1 MNKEARSTIERAIS
15 MILKGC
21 PYLQW
26 EFEAICKENAE
37 LKEKLEGAEKARD
50 YWKDSSFDWRH
61 KCTSRKPFKAAVKA
75 QKQLTKAR
83 KIIKK
88 LYPHV
93 FQGMEFMELND
104 YNVQKTE
111 VEQFLKEVS
120 E

>member
-75 QKQLTKAR
+75 QKQLTKA
-83 KIIKK
+83 KEIIRDLLSC
-88 LYPHV
+88 LYSV
-93 FQGMEFMELND
+93 EYDRVSDLEQA
-104 YNVQKTE
+104 
-111 VEQFLKEVS
+111 EQFLK
-120 E
+120 